1 MSEIENLSQPLQLN
15 FQSIMDQ
22 FLERV
27 ISDDNELA
35 RKIYPLI
42 AGQPNDKVISITYGI
57 SSSQPAVDGF
67 GVPVWLIHNRYEAG
81 EDPESIA
88 DDFKIPVQKVQRAI
102 EYLEKRA
109 A

>member
-1 MSEIENLSQPLQLN
+1 
-15 FQSIMDQ
+15 MDQ